1 MQNAF
6 SLFDR
11 DGDGSINSKVK
22 KNSWYKN
29 QKIITDNHLTAGTRV
44 SYEDNG
50 DATFN

>member
-22 KNSWYKN
+22 ENSCYKN
-29 QKIITDNHLTAGTRV
+29 LKIITDNHLTVGIRG

-50 DATFN
+50 DATF